1 MVNILIADDSPFIR
15 TAYKRV
21 LETQADFVVSS
32 VCEDGLEAVEKCSQL
47 EIDVAVL
54 DIRMPRLDGISASK
68 TIRENNPS
76 ISVVVVSAYD
86 DWSYVKDL
94 IETDSKSK
102 AYVLKN
108 SLDDIGELIRIVRK
122 VMLGHLI
129 LDNALIEKL
138 IGYYERHSLDSGN
151 LSGRELEVI
160 SRGCK
165 GMNLQEIASD
175 LEIPPADVEVI
186 QGLVEE
192 KLNVSGD
199 DYLSAQANSTIAFL
213 NLCVSLSLG

>member
-54 DIRMPRLDGISASK
+54 DIRMPRLDGIAASK

-86 DWSYVKDL
+86 DWSHVKDL

-199 DYLSAQANSTIAFL
+199 DYLSAKANSTIAFL

>member
-54 DIRMPRLDGISASK
+54 DIRMPLLDGISASK

-94 IETDSKSK
+94 IETDSRSK

-129 LDNALIEKL
+129 LDNALIGKL

-192 KLNVSGD
+192 KLNVSGA

>member
-54 DIRMPRLDGISASK
+54 DIRMPRLDGIAASK

-76 ISVVVVSAYD
+76 ISVVVVSAYN

>member
-54 DIRMPRLDGISASK
+54 DIRMPLLDGISASK

-94 IETDSKSK
+94 IETDSRSK

-129 LDNALIEKL
+129 LDNALIGKL

-175 LEIPPADVEVI
+175 LEIPPADVEMI

>member
-54 DIRMPRLDGISASK
+54 DIRMPLLDGISASK

-94 IETDSKSK
+94 IETDSRSK

-129 LDNALIEKL
+129 LDNALIGKL

>member
-21 LETQADFVVSS
+21 LETQAAFVVSS

-54 DIRMPRLDGISASK
+54 DIRMPRLDGIAASK

-76 ISVVVVSAYD
+76 ISVVVVSAYN

>member
-1 MVNILIADDSPFIR
+1 MANILIADDSPFIR

-32 VCEDGLEAVEKCSQL
+32 VCEDGLEAVNKCSEL

-68 TIRENNPS
+68 TIRENNPD

-122 VMLGHLI
+122 VMQGHLI
-129 LDNALIEKL
+129 LDNALIEK
-138 IGYYERHSLDSGN
+138 
-151 LSGRELEVI
+151 
-160 SRGCK
+160 
-165 GMNLQEIASD
+165 
-175 LEIPPADVEVI
+175 
-186 QGLVEE
+186 
-192 KLNVSGD
+192 
-199 DYLSAQANSTIAFL
+199 
-213 NLCVSLSLG
+213 

>member
-1 MVNILIADDSPFIR
+1 
-15 TAYKRV
+15 
-21 LETQADFVVSS
+21 
-32 VCEDGLEAVEKCSQL
+32 
-47 EIDVAVL
+47 
-54 DIRMPRLDGISASK
+54 
-68 TIRENNPS
+68 
-76 ISVVVVSAYD
+76 VVSAYD

-122 VMLGHLI
+122 VMQGHLI

-138 IGYYERHSLDSGN
+138 IGYYERHSSDSGN
-151 LSGRELEVI
+151 LSGRELEII

-165 GMNLQEIASD
+165 GMTLQEIASD
-175 LEIPPADVEVI
+175 LEIPPLDVEVI

-213 NLCVSLSLG
+213 NLCVSLSLE

>member
-32 VCEDGLEAVEKCSQL
+32 VCEDGLEAVEKCAQL

-94 IETDSKSK
+94 IETDSRSK

-129 LDNALIEKL
+129 LDNALIGKL

>member
-1 MVNILIADDSPFIR
+1 MANILIADDSPFIR

-213 NLCVSLSLG
+213 NLCVSLTLG